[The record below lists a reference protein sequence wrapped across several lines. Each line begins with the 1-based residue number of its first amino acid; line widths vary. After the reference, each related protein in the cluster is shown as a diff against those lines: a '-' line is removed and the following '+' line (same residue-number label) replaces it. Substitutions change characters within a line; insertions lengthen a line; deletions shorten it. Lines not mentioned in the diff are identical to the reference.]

1 MDDFPPP
8 FGRDLTARQHVCE
21 DCSDTYTAARSDQR
35 FCSDRCRL
43 RHWRSRRRVRSAE
56 AIEAESVRTLAAEVA
71 RLQHQVAELQ
81 HANATLREALSRAQM
96 RLITGL
102 TRSGRRPLFDGSWR

>member
-1 MDDFPPP
+1 MDELPPP

-21 DCSDTYTAARSDQR
+21 HCSDTYSAARSDQR

-56 AIEAESVRTLAAEVA
+56 AIEAEGVRTLTAEVA

-96 RLITGL
+96 RLIPGL
-102 TRSGRRPLFDGSWR
+102 SRSGRRALFDGSWR